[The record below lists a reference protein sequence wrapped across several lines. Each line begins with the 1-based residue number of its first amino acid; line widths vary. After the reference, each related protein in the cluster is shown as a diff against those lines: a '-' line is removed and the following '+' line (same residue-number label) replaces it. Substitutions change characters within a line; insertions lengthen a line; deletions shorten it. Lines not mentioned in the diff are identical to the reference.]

1 MAQKIKIQRVPLASL
16 VCCLENSLV
25 FRARF
30 EIAVRRPPRRAA
42 GRRGARWRA
51 AFGGGNL
58 GHAAP
63 AAAGFGRPYFEIP
76 SPPPTKNLT
85 VKPRGAFRSGVQEA
99 EFPGSVACRKAGH
112 FYGRLAP
119 RECCNGLCPQ
129 DPRTSKVFFG
139 GARGASRADVPAF
152 EERALQSF
160 QRVPMTC
167 PQLLLAGAC
176 ARALRVAEPLGN
188 QARSPFRCYSRCHAQ
203 K

>member
-1 MAQKIKIQRVPLASL
+1 MRHLSSIFVAS
-16 VCCLENSLV
+16 CRSPPCAST
-25 FRARF
+25 RF
-30 EIAVRRPPRRAA
+30 GIAVRRPPRRARVRA
-42 GRRGARWRA
+42 RARWRA

-63 AAAGFGRPYFEIP
+63 AAAGFGPPYFEIP

-176 ARALRVAEPLGN
+176 ARARASRVAEPLGN
-188 QARSPFRCYSRCHAQ
+188 RGGSPFRCYARCHAQ